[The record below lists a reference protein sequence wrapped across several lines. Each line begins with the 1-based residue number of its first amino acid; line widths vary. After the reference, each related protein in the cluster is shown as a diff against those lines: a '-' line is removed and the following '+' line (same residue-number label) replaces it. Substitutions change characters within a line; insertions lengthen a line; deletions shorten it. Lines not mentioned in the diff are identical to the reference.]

1 MTPSIWVHCLL
12 KNEENYIWYA
22 LNSVVGWV
30 DKILVWDAEST
41 DRTPSIVKEAIKR
54 YGDKITLREYG
65 RLSPK
70 TYSLARQEMINQT
83 KADWIIILDGDEVWW
98 EDSIKKLCGLI
109 NEKGEYYES
118 IVVRTI
124 NLIGDVYHY
133 QEEKAGKYELAGRK
147 GHIALRAISTKIP
160 GLKVL
165 GDYGHE
171 GYYDN
176 QDRPIQERD
185 RKKIF
190 FLDTPYLHFT
200 HLPRSSDLAKE
211 SQVPYRLKKIKHEI
225 GICFP
230 PDFYYP
236 EALFRP
242 RPKAVPFPWRPTSF
256 KYNFRAFFET
266 PLKRL
271 RRKSFLKYANHG
283 Y

>member
-41 DRTPSIVKEAIKR
+41 DRTLPIVKEAIKR

-65 RLSPK
+65 PLSPK

-124 NLIGDVYHY
+124 NLIGD
-133 QEEKAGKYELAGRK
+133 
-147 GHIALRAISTKIP
+147 
-160 GLKVL
+160 
-165 GDYGHE
+165 D
-171 GYYDN
+171 YDN

-242 RPKAVPFPWRPTSF
+242 RPKAVPSPWRPTSF

-271 RRKSFLKYANHG
+271 RRGSF
-283 Y
+283 